1 MAYTVEKIRK
11 IITSG
16 NTTMDN
22 FLKSLTEQDRQD
34 LLDLYKQEATYYYTQ
49 VAPQVISKFI
59 CNDCLVR
66 INRLTIND
74 IFHKVIT
81 YGDVKQHSYANS
93 RYDSLIHEILMFN
106 RKNTDFI
113 DNRLAQEL
121 G

>member
-22 FLKSLTEQDRQD
+22 LLKSLTEQDRQD
-34 LLDLYKQEATYYYTQ
+34 LIDLYKQEATYYYTQ
-49 VAPQVISKFI
+49 VAPQVMDKSI

-81 YGDVKQHSYANS
+81 YGDVIKHSYANS

-113 DNRLAQEL
+113 DNRLAQKL

>member
-1 MAYTVEKIRK
+1 MTYTVEKIRK

-34 LLDLYKQEATYYYTQ
+34 LLDLYKQEANYYYTQ
-49 VAPQVISKFI
+49 VAPQIMDKSI
-59 CNDCLVR
+59 CNDCLER

-81 YGDVKQHSYANS
+81 YGDIIKHSYANS

-106 RKNTDFI
+106 RNNTDFI
-113 DNRLAQEL
+113 DSRLIEA
-121 G
+121 

>member
-1 MAYTVEKIRK
+1 MTYTVEKIRK

-22 FLKSLTEQDRQD
+22 SLKSLTKQDRQD
-34 LLDLYKQEATYYYTQ
+34 LLDLYKQEANYYYTQ
-49 VAPQVISKFI
+49 VAPQIMDKSI
-59 CNDCLVR
+59 CNDCLER

-81 YGDVKQHSYANS
+81 YGDIIKHSYANS

-113 DNRLAQEL
+113 DSRLIEA
-121 G
+121 

>member
-1 MAYTVEKIRK
+1 MTYTVEKIRK

-34 LLDLYKQEATYYYTQ
+34 LLDLYKQEANYYYTQ
-49 VAPQVISKFI
+49 VAPQIMDKSI
-59 CNDCLVR
+59 CNDCLER

-81 YGDVKQHSYANS
+81 YGDIIKHSYANS

-113 DNRLAQEL
+113 DSRLIEA
-121 G
+121 

>member
-1 MAYTVEKIRK
+1 MTYTVEKIRK

-34 LLDLYKQEATYYYTQ
+34 LLDLYKQEANYYYTQ
-49 VAPQVISKFI
+49 VAPQIMDKSI
-59 CNDCLVR
+59 CNDCLER

-81 YGDVKQHSYANS
+81 YSDIIKHSYANS

-113 DNRLAQEL
+113 DSRLIEA
-121 G
+121 